1 MVMGRGHRRE
11 HPNQHCVLLL
21 RKKNWEKK
29 RRGKNT
35 GIKSTG
41 KKVVVLQGCPRP
53 ITFYELALSL
63 VICPF
68 PAIVFSG

>member
-1 MVMGRGHRRE
+1 MVIGRGRRRE

-41 KKVVVLQGCPRP
+41 KKVREKGTKKKL
-53 ITFYELALSL
+53 EKK
-63 VICPF
+63 
-68 PAIVFSG
+68 